1 MFGVRTSFTTSFWS
15 ARSEFVPFEEPA
27 EDENFQEEE
36 SEPVMEDK
44 KGVIDRRMVI
54 KTKNKEQ
61 QEKAVPGHRLLKK
74 MYQQQ
79 QLEESL
85 VRVIK
90 TLVIK

>member
-1 MFGVRTSFTTSFWS
+1 MFGVRTSFPTSFWS
-15 ARSEFVPFEEPA
+15 ARSEFVPY
-27 EDENFQEEE
+27 ENFQEEE
-36 SEPVMEDK
+36 SEPVMEGK